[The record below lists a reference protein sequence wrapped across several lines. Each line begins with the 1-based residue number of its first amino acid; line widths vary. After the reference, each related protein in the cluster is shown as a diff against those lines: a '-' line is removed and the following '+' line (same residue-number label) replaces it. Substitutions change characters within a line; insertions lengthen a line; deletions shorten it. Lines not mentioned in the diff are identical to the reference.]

1 MATTSTID
9 LSQLP
14 APTVVQQVS
23 FDAIKAMA
31 IAKLQEDLPSFD
43 ATIESDPAVKVL
55 EVISYLVMLL
65 RQEFNE
71 RAVSMLLA
79 FATGSDLDQLGALVD
94 VARLSGELD
103 DAYKARIQLAPT
115 SFSVAGPE
123 AAYRFFALSAA
134 STIADVSVTT
144 PQPDDIKALVDAT
157 LAAQGVSDAI
167 RGVVKVALDAA
178 TWPGTVLLSLLS
190 SQGDGTATAEEI
202 ATVQAAV
209 ADNAQVRPLT
219 DHVVVQSAQ
228 IVNYSIV
235 AELTLLDGP
244 SSDVVLAASQAGAA
258 TFVTTA
264 RKIGR
269 DINQA
274 NVFAKIAVDGVA
286 NVKLPSLPADM
297 VIGDT
302 QAGYCTGIN
311 ITVAGRGE

>member
-14 APTVVQQVS
+14 PPEVVTQVS
-23 FDAIKAMA
+23 YDALKAQA
-31 IAKLQEDLPSFD
+31 IAKLVAELPSFD

-55 EVISYLVMLL
+55 EVIAYLEMLML
-65 RQEFNE
+65 QQFNE

-79 FATGSDLDQLGALVD
+79 FAEGADLDQLGALLG
-94 VARLSGELD
+94 VARQAGELD
-103 DAYKARIQLAPT
+103 AAFKARIQLAPS

-123 AAYRFFALSAA
+123 AAYRYFALSAA

-157 LAAQGVSDAI
+157 LEGQGISAQARAAVQA
-167 RGVVKVALDAA
+167 ALNAA

-190 SQGDGTATAEEI
+190 SQGDGTATADEI
-202 ATVQAAV
+202 AAVQAAV
-209 ADNAQVRPLT
+209 ADNANVRPLT

-228 IVNYSIV
+228 IVPY
-235 AELTLLDGP
+235 ALTAQLTLFDGP
-244 SSDVVLAASQAGAA
+244 SSDVVVAAAEANAA
-258 TFVTTA
+258 TFVSTS
-264 RKIGR
+264 RQIGR

-274 NVFAKIAVDGVA
+274 NAFAAITVAGVSNA
-286 NVKLPSLPADM
+286 KLLSLPADL

-302 QAGYCTGIN
+302 QAGYCTGIS